1 MIQLKFKNFIILNV
15 LDILTTWYG
24 LTFLHLTEAN
34 PFANTMFSNMG
45 LVNALIAM
53 KLIGLMVIYGIL
65 YIYPLKVKTM
75 ALKLMC
81 CLFFLVIIN
90 NVYQMIHVLY
100 V

>member
-1 MIQLKFKNFIILNV
+1 MELKIKHFVILQA

-34 PFANTMFSNMG
+34 PFANTMFAQLG

-65 YIYPLKVKTM
+65 CMYPLNIKKL
-75 ALKLMC
+75 ALNIIC
-81 CLFFLVIIN
+81 ALFVLVIIN
-90 NVYQMIHVLY
+90 NAYQMIRVL